1 LCPDCI
7 FDAALIAAELND
19 IRQDGLTFGRT
30 VVLAADVTGA
40 AIPSVLAVTVVLSRG
55 GRAAARGAN
64 LTRWGWE
71 GGKKQRAILE
81 QLSRPGMH
89 TDLDGVIPT
98 RKKAERLIYQAG
110 GRIERIEK
118 AHPDVGH
125 PYHHIN
131 YVTKS

>member
-1 LCPDCI
+1 
-7 FDAALIAAELND
+7 
-19 IRQDGLTFGRT
+19 
-30 VVLAADVTGA
+30 
-40 AIPSVLAVTVVLSRG
+40 
-55 GRAAARGAN
+55 
-64 LTRWGWE
+64 
-71 GGKKQRAILE
+71 
-81 QLSRPGMH
+81 MH

-131 YVTKS
+131 YVTKSGEKATLRVEIVGRRFIRNPR